1 MKAFASLFTAG
12 RVFVGIL
19 LLIMTYFLWNGSETV
34 MTKFGME
41 TKSSLRAALATQTQA
56 AEVAVKA
63 NKTNSDTIKDLQAE
77 NRRLANALG
86 ELKKKDEKT
95 VQITVDTQTNLKK
108 KVDPIKTQIAKKK
121 IVTDKVI
128 MLPTAEV
135 NAKSEANISALH
147 DTYDK
152 FFADVPDAHIVSIT
166 PVI

>member
-56 AEVAVKA
+56 AETAVKT
-63 NKTNSDTIKDLQAE
+63 NKTNLDTIKGLQEE
-77 NRRLANALG
+77 NRRLVTELG
-86 ELKKKDEKT
+86 ELKKKDEK
-95 VQITVDTQTNLKK
+95 VAQITVEAQTNLKK

-147 DTYDK
+147 DAYDK
-152 FFADVPDAHIVSIT
+152 FFAGVPDAHTVSIT

>member
-12 RVFVGIL
+12 RVFAGIL
-19 LLIMTYFLWNGSETV
+19 LLIMTYFLWNGSEAV

-56 AEVAVKA
+56 AETAVKT
-63 NKTNSDTIKDLQAE
+63 NKTNLDTIKGLQEE
-77 NRRLANALG
+77 NRRLVTELG
-86 ELKKKDEKT
+86 ELKKKDEK
-95 VQITVDTQTNLKK
+95 VAQITVEAQTNLKK

-128 MLPTAEV
+128 MLPAAEV
-135 NAKSEANISALH
+135 NAKSEANILALH

-152 FFADVPDAHIVSIT
+152 FFADVSDEHTVSVT

>member
-1 MKAFASLFTAG
+1 MKVFASLFTAG

-56 AEVAVKA
+56 AETAVKA
-63 NKTNSDTIKDLQAE
+63 NKTNSATIKNLQEE
-77 NRRLANALG
+77 NRRMAIELG
-86 ELKKKDEKT
+86 ELKKKDEK
-95 VQITVDTQTNLKK
+95 VAQITVEAQTNLKK

-128 MLPTAEV
+128 MLPAAEV
-135 NAKSEANISALH
+135 NAKSEANILALH
-147 DTYDK
+147 DAYDK
-152 FFADVPDAHIVSIT
+152 FFAGVPDEYTTSIT
-166 PVI
+166 PAI

>member
-19 LLIMTYFLWNGSETV
+19 LLIMTYFLWNGSEAV

-41 TKSSLRAALATQTQA
+41 TKSSLRAALVTQTQA
-56 AEVAVKA
+56 VEAAMKA
-63 NKTNSDTIKDLQAE
+63 NKTNSDTIKGLQEE
-77 NRRLANALG
+77 NRRLANELG
-86 ELKKKDEKT
+86 ELKKKDEKAA
-95 VQITVDTQTNLKK
+95 QITVDAQTNLKK

-147 DTYDK
+147 DAYDK
-152 FFADVPDAHIVSIT
+152 FFAGVSDEYT
-166 PVI
+166 ASTKPVI